1 MNEPKLDKRSKEYRE
16 LHPRTP
22 KQDTPNQRGIGEAI
36 KPEPVRPKT
45 TQEAALTTPVNRET
59 TAHGNEGRAERVSI
73 GARQEKLSRLA
84 QPFMEGEGTKYHHI
98 FVEDDDKGNVDS
110 YIAGYYEFVK
120 QPNGDKV
127 SYPSGQFKLVLMRIP
142 MEYYHEDMALQ
153 AKESSDMIMTKI
165 ELNRQAGEYS
175 PSAASPDGGNSA
187 LSRNEGVFDPTL

>member
-1 MNEPKLDKRSKEYRE
+1 MDKRSKEYRE
-16 LHPRTP
+16 LHPRQPKAENPSARETP
-22 KQDTPNQRGIGEAI
+22 GIGS
-36 KPEPVRPKT
+36 PEPVRPQT
-45 TQEAALTTPVNRET
+45 HQEAAITTPVSRESE
-59 TAHGNEGRAERVSI
+59 AHGNTGRPERVSI
-73 GARQEKLSRLA
+73 GAKQEKLARLA
-84 QPFMEGEGTKYHHI
+84 KPYMEGEGTKYHHI

-142 MEYYHEDMALQ
+142 MEYYEEDMALQ

-165 ELNRQAGEYS
+165 ELNRAAGEYS